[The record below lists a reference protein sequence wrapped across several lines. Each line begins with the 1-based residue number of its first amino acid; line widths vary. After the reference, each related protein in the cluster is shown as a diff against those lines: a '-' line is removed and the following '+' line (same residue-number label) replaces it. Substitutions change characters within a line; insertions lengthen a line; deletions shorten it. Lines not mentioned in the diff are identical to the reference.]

1 MAPAQAS
8 PFVRISTNQFK
19 TQPLPVHLTVE
30 LTIVFNPYYDSVGA
44 NFIHSP
50 DILYTDCNRA
60 AFFYDLG
67 GTQKDIGTAFLK
79 QALQGKFILRTFKL
93 TLKLQEYL
101 SNFAYLA
108 LQASTFES

>member
-19 TQPLPVHLTVE
+19 TQPLPVHLNVE
-30 LTIVFNPYYDSVGA
+30 LTLVFNSYYDSVVA
-44 NFIHSP
+44 NFIHLP
-50 DILYTDCNRA
+50 NILYTDYNRA
-60 AFFYDLG
+60 EFFYDLVG
-67 GTQKDIGTAFLK
+67 MQRDIGTAFVR
-79 QALQGKFILRTFKL
+79 QVLQGKFFLGTFKL

-108 LQASTFES
+108 LQASTFEL